1 MHLETRKSKLSGISL
16 IFERNLVSEKVL
28 FPEII
33 EILKLLMIV
42 SSTDLVSEKSAS
54 SLSVKTLLLKNHEQ
68 GECKLLMLLPIN
80 SKKTDFVI

>member
-16 IFERNLVSEKVL
+16 IFERDLVSEKVL

-54 SLSVKTLLLKNHEQ
+54 SLSVKTLLLKNHE
-68 GECKLLMLLPIN
+68 
-80 SKKTDFVI
+80 